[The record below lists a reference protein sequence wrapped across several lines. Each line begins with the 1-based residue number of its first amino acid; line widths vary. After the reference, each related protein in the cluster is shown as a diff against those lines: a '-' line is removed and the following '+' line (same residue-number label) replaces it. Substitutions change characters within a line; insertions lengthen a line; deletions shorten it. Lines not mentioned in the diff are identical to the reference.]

1 MRVRR
6 GWRQSGETQ
15 SCLALGLK
23 TGYKGQGEYQ
33 EAPFLVFCRS
43 LAGVGPFSRIA
54 TQVPGDLMSSSVIL
68 RYQACMWHRN
78 IKKYIWQWREF
89 GSEATCRCRRSLRV
103 CTPCCSAEL
112 PPSPSPSQWAPC
124 SSSVPWI
131 RAQTRSMST
140 STRGN
145 FNPHPLEAHAGRSLI
160 LQASLVYVVS
170 SRPVRNTVP

>member
-1 MRVRR
+1 
-6 GWRQSGETQ
+6 
-15 SCLALGLK
+15 
-23 TGYKGQGEYQ
+23 
-33 EAPFLVFCRS
+33 
-43 LAGVGPFSRIA
+43 
-54 TQVPGDLMSSSVIL
+54 MSSSVIL

-89 GSEATCRCRRSLRV
+89 GSEATCRRRRSLRA

-170 SRPVRNTVP
+170 SRPVRNTVPVLGLVSLHCQAIRLLEVTALLTPWATTTPVSLLSFLRALSTRFRIRRQFTSQACGAGL